1 MRNFFKKTKP
11 EDQDLYRPFGPEED
25 NQEPKAEEEPKLSIS
40 EELEGEIETYDEAIN
55 EKISDY
61 EGLDDLIEKT
71 IRSDYKH
78 RREVDSMKVLREEEL
93 SDKHD
98 RSVYAEAGFK
108 EWALSKIPLVG
119 KNKGRYL
126 REGKK
131 VYDKKEL
138 NQEEKEN
145 QTEKVVG
152 IQEKA
157 EMAVKE
163 GISMN
168 EFYAL
173 GYKKRYTETEDGLVK
188 IIERDATE
196 SEKAGEARAIF
207 TRGMKTWV
215 NQGEDLIKEKE
226 KLEKHKK
233 DSEKFEELLNDD
245 MISADTRDEIKE
257 KAKEEQERLEDDIE
271 FKEGMLRDEINSYK
285 ESFVEER
292 KTSVERIKEFSLLV
306 SEIKSTKKRY
316 SEKVKNIQKNIKT
329 AEKLQILGDAQ
340 VDLVKEFKEKLKQTE
355 YNIEQVSLR
364 EQLIMQRLSMAKNY
378 QSSLDGIIRD
388 MDSIG
393 KTRAE
398 LKQEKN
404 TNETNENEKDED
416 DKDTKN
422 NENDDESTEDE
433 ESTEEDTKNNEKDN
447 ESSEDE
453 ESTGHEKD
461 EDKDVNNANNKSA
474 KSVKKQNKQATTQSA
489 SDPNSPDNLVNT
501 DEKEPE
507 KKKVGDILERIGI
520 KKKPEKAAARQYFK
534 KPNQKFDSKA
544 EIDFREAKQM
554 YLSFLYDYRKIDDAS
569 ILDDEEKKLKKY
581 FGLKDED

>member
-1 MRNFFKKTKP
+1 MTNFFKKAKP
-11 EDQDLYRPFGPEED
+11 EDESLYRLFGSEEED

-55 EKISDY
+55 EKRSDY
-61 EGLDDLIEKT
+61 KGLNDLVEKT
-71 IRSDYKH
+71 IRNDWRHKLNI
-78 RREVDSMKVLREEEL
+78 ENMKVSKEEEL
-93 SDKHD
+93 SDEHD
-98 RSVYAEAGFK
+98 RSAYAEAGFK

-207 TRGMKTWV
+207 TREMKAWV
-215 NQGEDLIKEKE
+215 SQGEDLIKEKE

-364 EQLIMQRLSMAKNY
+364 EQLIMQRLSMAKDY
-378 QSSLDGIIRD
+378 QSNIDSLIRD

-398 LKQEKN
+398 LKQEK
-404 TNETNENEKDED
+404 ESQKAQKDAEDAEKDEAESQ
-416 DKDTKN
+416 KAQ
-422 NENDDESTEDE
+422 NDPEDA
-433 ESTEEDTKNNEKDN
+433 
-447 ESSEDE
+447 
-453 ESTGHEKD
+453 EKD
-461 EDKDVNNANNKSA
+461 EAESQKAQNDPEDAEKDEAESQKAQKDAEGKDA
-474 KSVKKQNKQATTQSA
+474 KGAKKQATTQTT
-489 SDPNSPDNLVNT
+489 SDPSSPDNLVNT

-507 KKKVGDILERIGI
+507 KKKVGNILERLKI
-520 KKKPEKAAARQYFK
+520 KGKKDKTAVRKYFK
-534 KPNQKFDSKA
+534 KTGQKFDPKT
-544 EIDFREAKQM
+544 ELNFGEAKQM
-554 YLSFLYDYRKIDDAS
+554 YLSFLYDHRKIDDAS
-569 ILDDEEKKLKKY
+569 VLDDEEKKLKRY
-581 FGLKDED
+581 FGIKDED